1 MEPKMNISTQIKKY
15 RNSMGLSQ
23 EELAE
28 KIFVSRQTVSNW
40 ENNKNYPDIHSLL
53 LLGSLFNVSLDNLI
67 KGDIEIMKKE
77 IEVRETEVKKFN
89 KYAAIFGFLLIASV
103 VLAVPLAK
111 WLGFYAIIPW
121 GIIYL
126 VALFFAIKIEKIK
139 KAYDIHTWKEIVAFD
154 EGKRLDE
161 ITKAQEKAKRPYQAV
176 LLVIGSALVA
186 FMVCFLLEWIISHI
200 A

>member
-1 MEPKMNISTQIKKY
+1 MEPKMNIGTQIKKY

-53 LLGSLFNVSLDNLI
+53 LLGSLFNVSLGNLI
-67 KGDIEIMKKE
+67 KGDIEIMKEE
-77 IEVRETEVKKFN
+77 IEVRETEIKKFN
-89 KYAAIFGFLLIASV
+89 KYAAIFGVLLIASV
-103 VLAVPLAK
+103 VLAVPLVK

-126 VALFFAIKIEKIK
+126 AALFFAIKIEKIK

-186 FMVCFLLEWIISHI
+186 FMVCFLLEWIISYI

>member
-1 MEPKMNISTQIKKY
+1 
-15 RNSMGLSQ
+15 MGLSQ

-53 LLGSLFNVSLDNLI
+53 LLGSLFNVSLGNLI
-67 KGDIEIMKKE
+67 KGDIEIMKEE
-77 IEVRETEVKKFN
+77 IEVRETEIKKFN
-89 KYAAIFGFLLIASV
+89 KYAAIFGVLLIASV
-103 VLAVPLAK
+103 VLAVPLVK

-126 VALFFAIKIEKIK
+126 AALFFAIKIEKIK

-186 FMVCFLLEWIISHI
+186 FMVCFLLEWIISYI